1 MKDDKKQIGTAFKF
15 MLEALKLIKDKKED
29 KGKIECP
36 KCKGD
41 LIYSRAS
48 SNGHVW
54 GKCKTDN
61 CLSWM
66 Q

>member
-1 MKDDKKQIGTAFKF
+1 MEKDIETVGNIKYI
-15 MLEALKLIKDKKED
+15 LEAYKLIGNKK
-29 KGKIECP
+29 GNRGTIECP
-36 KCKGD
+36 KCKNE
-41 LIYSRAS
+41 LHFSRAS

>member
-1 MKDDKKQIGTAFKF
+1 MGENIKF
-15 MLEALKLIKDKKED
+15 LLEALKVIATLKEPR
-29 KGKIECP
+29 GTIECP
-36 KCKGD
+36 KCNGQ
-41 LIYSRAS
+41 LNYTRAS